1 MNKFS
6 HELTSN
12 SSMLL
17 KPLKEADYSEE
28 YLAWLNDESI
38 NQYLETRW
46 EKQTEEKIKS
56 FISSINMDQDSF
68 LYGII
73 VDNEHIGNI
82 KLGPIN
88 WHHKY
93 ADISYFIGS
102 KNYWGRG
109 LATEA
114 VTIVTKFA
122 FEELE
127 LNKCNA
133 GLYSGNIGSGKV
145 LEKVGFKLEGCQKNK
160 LYGPNGWE
168 DHLLYGYLYRDF
180 KNTYE

>member
-17 KPLKEADYSEE
+17 KPLKEADYSGE

-38 NQYLETRW
+38 NRYLETRW

-73 VDNEHIGNI
+73 VDN
-82 KLGPIN
+82 KL
-88 WHHKY
+88 
-93 ADISYFIGS
+93 
-102 KNYWGRG
+102 
-109 LATEA
+109 
-114 VTIVTKFA
+114 V
-122 FEELE
+122 
-127 LNKCNA
+127 
-133 GLYSGNIGSGKV
+133 
-145 LEKVGFKLEGCQKNK
+145 
-160 LYGPNGWE
+160 
-168 DHLLYGYLYRDF
+168 
-180 KNTYE
+180 